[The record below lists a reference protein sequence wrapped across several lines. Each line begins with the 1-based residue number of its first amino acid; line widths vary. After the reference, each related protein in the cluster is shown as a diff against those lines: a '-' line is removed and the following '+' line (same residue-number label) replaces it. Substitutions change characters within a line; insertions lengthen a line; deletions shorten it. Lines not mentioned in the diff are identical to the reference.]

1 MVEVDGP
8 FEMLGSETRHFPAGA
23 YYFIATS
30 DLKVAVVRK
39 AASSGGTNSSGAL
52 KLERQIE
59 GKVIALSGVSGEPL
73 PTRTSNGP
81 HKYLGVVTFSCHRS
95 LGLSG
100 QMQCVLSVI
109 NRIDR
114 RHYVESVVGSET
126 LPNWPAEVLKA
137 QAVLVQTLL
146 ARRDPKM
153 PLGDSTQC
161 MLYEGS
167 DYARKETVS
176 AVSAVWNKCLLYK
189 GTPIQVFYHPTCGG
203 RTSSAFAVF
212 GSAAKGFTYLPSVKC
227 DFCKDAPFWKPT
239 VRYVP
244 AAKFATVFGAE
255 LPLLKSFDA
264 AKRPG
269 SVSFVRAGKPIEMSG
284 YKFWL
289 FLGQRFG
296 WDKAPG
302 LRFSLAREGNKIAIS
317 STGAGHG
324 VGLCE
329 WGAARQAEQGR
340 KYPEILRYY
349 FPGTELSH

>member
-1 MVEVDGP
+1 MAFVSSAYPSLSYGQSSPGTIDVQLFESMPNLHMVEVDGP

-23 YYFIATS
+23 YYFYRHERFEGRS
-30 DLKVAVVRK
+30 CPQGCF
-39 AASSGGTNSSGAL
+39 SGGTNGSGAL
-52 KLERQIE
+52 KLERLVE

-81 HKYLGVVTFSCHRS
+81 HKYLGVVTFRCHRS

-109 NRIDR
+109 NRLDR

-189 GTPIQVFYHPTCGG
+189 GTPIQVFYNPTCGG

-227 DFCKDAPFWKPT
+227 DFCKDAPLEADGT
-239 VRYVP
+239 LC
-244 AAKFATVFGAE
+244 AC
-255 LPLLKSFDA
+255 
-264 AKRPG
+264 
-269 SVSFVRAGKPIEMSG
+269 GKVCYRIWCGTS
-284 YKFWL
+284 
-289 FLGQRFG
+289 
-296 WDKAPG
+296 A
-302 LRFSLAREGNKIAIS
+302 SKI
-317 STGAGHG
+317 
-324 VGLCE
+324 L
-329 WGAARQAEQGR
+329 
-340 KYPEILRYY
+340 
-349 FPGTELSH
+349 